1 MNPFAHFPPQPLPSG
16 SAWAEKPGVITE
28 IRQTGPL
35 WAPQGPACKPSDP
48 LFPSSRLQPLT
59 HAEGP
64 DHLTSFG
71 FPPPTPGL
79 SLQRVGRLSP
89 SLRQGLPLPCLRS
102 QKSPQCSPCTPKV
115 WLCWK
120 LRMGL
125 PDLGVRSDS
134 VCLWLRYLT
143 PRTLFLSVKW
153 VYSSNI
159 YFTGL

>member
-48 LFPSSRLQPLT
+48 PFPSSRLQPLT
-59 HAEGP
+59 PAEGP
-64 DHLTSFG
+64 DRLTSFG
-71 FPPPTPGL
+71 SPPPTPGL
-79 SLQRVGRLSP
+79 SLQSREALAITPSGAPLS
-89 SLRQGLPLPCLRS
+89 CLRS
-102 QKSPQCSPCTPKV
+102 QKPPHCSPCTPKV
-115 WLCWK
+115 WLCWE

-143 PRTLFLSVKW
+143 PRTLFLSGKW

-159 YFTGL
+159 YITGL

>member
-1 MNPFAHFPPQPLPSG
+1 MNPFEHFPPQPLPSG

-35 WAPQGPACKPSDP
+35 WAPQGPACKPSDR
-48 LFPSSRLQPLT
+48 PSPPHVSSPT
-59 HAEGP
+59 PAEGP
-64 DHLTSFG
+64 DRLTSFG
-71 FPPPTPGL
+71 SPPPAPGL

-89 SLRQGLPLPCLRS
+89 SLRQELPLPCLWS
-102 QKSPQCSPCTPKV
+102 QKPPHCSHYTPKV

-120 LRMGL
+120 LWMGL
-125 PDLGVRSDS
+125 PDLGMRSDS

-153 VYSSNI
+153 VYSSNS